1 MESPQHLRKGE
12 GGVGILPGGLNR
24 HLGIIPRKQA
34 DSDRGA
40 DHECRL

>member
-24 HLGIIPRKQA
+24 HPEIIPAAGGPKQE
-34 DSDRGA
+34 GK
-40 DHECRL
+40 RLSSA